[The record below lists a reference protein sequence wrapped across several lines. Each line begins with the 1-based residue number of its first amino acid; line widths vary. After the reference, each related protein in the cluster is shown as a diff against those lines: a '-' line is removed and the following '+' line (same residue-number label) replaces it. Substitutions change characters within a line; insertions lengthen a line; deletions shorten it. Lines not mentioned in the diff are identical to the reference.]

1 MTVPETFIANFQDNI
16 YIKSKDFFEYETEF
30 PPALQSLARRSSVEK
45 FAFNISLALIIPMNP
60 STSSAPTR
68 KIISSGNSKRLGVPF
83 PGNSRHKA
91 IGIPLT
97 PALIA
102 SIIPISPSTSSKP
115 TRKIA
120 FFGNSKGDFLPLPD
134 TFFDRSY
141 FGLISFFG
149 GSGIFSMKPSSP
161 TALTIPTSPSRSSML
176 TRRIDSVGNSK
187 GLYLPLPGNSMPS
200 DIGIFFTPV
209 PSGIVSINCASCL
222 TSGSDSASLPPY
234 SSVQG
239 SLFITILKADIEN
252 IC

>member
-1 MTVPETFIANFQDNI
+1 MTVPETFIANFQDNT

-83 PGNSRHKA
+83 P
-91 IGIPLT
+91 
-97 PALIA
+97 A

-239 SLFITILKADIEN
+239 SLFITILNADIEN